1 MLTVAN
7 AEFDLGWINIAAN
20 LLIAFIKAA
29 LVVWVFMESS
39 EVGDAIRLFTL
50 GVLAWIA
57 LMFVFTSADY
67 FFREG
72 MIRPGQRRFDCGKA
86 NKTRQSL

>member
-1 MLTVAN
+1 MLLVLTVAN

-72 MIRPGQRRFDCGKA
+72 I
-86 NKTRQSL
+86 